1 MSAPARP
8 APGQLWLV
16 WLGVSA
22 VVLALL
28 LTTAGAIGVTW
39 DEPIYSQAAEN
50 AARWFGTLL
59 QGGPAAAFEQ
69 TAFGVGWG
77 LVNEHPP
84 LVRVLN
90 GLGWAVTRGF
100 LPAPT
105 AHRVG
110 SMLLAALTIGVLA
123 AATARRSGVAA
134 GLFAAA
140 AALTMPRVF
149 FHVHLGALDFA
160 HAATWFLATLA
171 FYYAASSR
179 RWWAPLLAGLGL
191 GLALLTKI
199 NAVLLVP
206 YWGIWLLLYR
216 RREAHA
222 WLVLP
227 AQLARGAA
235 CPDRGL
241 AMDLGRSGRRAG
253 ELGQV
258 LPRPFRDSPVV
269 RRQALRKDALVSCP
283 RDGGHH
289 DAGGASGAGDHRS
302 FSNRK
307 CSKTII
313 ARPLSL
319 SKGASFD
326 KLRTSG

>member
-1 MSAPARP
+1 MVA
-8 APGQLWLV
+8 
-16 WLGVSA
+16 
-22 VVLALL
+22 LALL
-28 LTTAGAIGVTW
+28 LCTAGTISVTW

-59 QGGPAAAFEQ
+59 RGGPAAAFEQ
-69 TAFGVGWG
+69 IAFGGGWG

-90 GLGWAVTRGF
+90 GLGWLLTRGILP
-100 LPAPT
+100 LPA

-110 SMLLAALTIGVLA
+110 SMALAAFTIGVLA
-123 AATARRSGVAA
+123 AATARRAGVAA

-149 FHVHLGALDFA
+149 FHAHLGVLDFA

-206 YWGIWLLLYR
+206 YWGLWLLLYR
-216 RREAHA
+216 RRTGRA
-222 WLVLP
+222 WLRLP
-227 AQLARGAA
+227 AQPARGAGR
-235 CPDRGL
+235 PGRGL
-241 AMDLGRSGRRAG
+241 AVDLGQPGGRTG

-258 LPRPFRDSPVV
+258 LPRPFRDPPVV
-269 RRQALRKDALVSCP
+269 RRSALREDALVSCP
-283 RDGGHH
+283 RDGGYH
-289 DAGGASGAGDHRS
+289 DADDTAGTGRDRS
-302 FSNRK
+302 FSKGSDRRGDEREAPLRHFGLER
-307 CSKTII
+307 I
-313 ARPLSL
+313 ASAGHPDRGGLLHAVDHGDP
-319 SKGASFD
+319 
-326 KLRTSG
+326 